1 MVQYEHIGHDPAPG
15 DHRVTGVLST
25 GLTGGHET
33 LERVKFLLGSVDEG
47 EWVGEAAVAFRSML
61 HDDFEPKVVEAEEA
75 FRVAAGALAT
85 WADDL
90 ERFRDEADSLDR
102 RLGEAKGVLSAAQS
116 SYHGLPDLP
125 RPDDDAPQD
134 RWDTYRDNQRSRGQ
148 AHDDMVDAQAAV
160 DRIWEEI
167 RQLAESYDGAA
178 ARLLDRF
185 ETAAAMAPDDPSWW
199 DRAVDWV
206 GDRWEDIGDFVND
219 IGDYILEWAAEHA
232 GFLNTLSNWLSI
244 GSMILGFAS
253 LIPGPWSPALAA
265 LSVALGAASTLAG
278 YLSAAGQAGS
288 WSEGF
293 TPGVVAGMVG
303 TALGLGAL
311 GATFR
316 ATAAAATTA
325 CRTAPTFAQF
335 MNPFSSTGRA
345 AAEVLPGFFTLAAK
359 GGTIESVT
367 ELGWRSVDI
376 MFDQGTWL
384 GTNPIG
390 VLNMGW
396 DVERDGD
403 RALWR
408 TQAEQKDAV

>member
-1 MVQYEHIGHDPAPG
+1 MAHYEHIGYDPVPG
-15 DHRVTGVLST
+15 DHTVTSSLSA

-47 EWVGEAAVAFRSML
+47 EWVGEAAIAFRSML
-61 HDDFEPKVVEAEEA
+61 HDDFEPKVTEAEEA
-75 FRVAAGALAT
+75 FRVAAGALDT
-85 WADDL
+85 WAGDL
-90 ERFRDEADSLDR
+90 HTFRDEADRLDR
-102 RLGEAKGVLSAAQS
+102 ELGTARAVLADAERSW
-116 SYHGLPDLP
+116 YGMPDVA
-125 RPDDDAPQD
+125 RPDDDAPQQQ
-134 RWDTYRDNQRSRGQ
+134 WDAYEDHERARARAQENL
-148 AHDDMVDAQAAV
+148 ADAQAAV
-160 DRIWEEI
+160 DAVWVSI
-167 RQLAESYDGAA
+167 RELASRYDGAA
-178 ARLLDRF
+178 RRLLDRF
-185 ETAAAMAPDDPSWW
+185 DTAAAMAPDDPSWW
-199 DRAVDWV
+199 DRAVDWM
-206 GDRWEDIGDFVND
+206 GDRWEDVTDLVAD

-303 TALGLGAL
+303 TALGIGAL

-325 CRTAPTFAQF
+325 GRTAPTFAQF
-335 MNPFSSTGRA
+335 MNPLSPTGRA
-345 AAEVLPGFFTLAAK
+345 AAEVLPGFFTLAAR
-359 GGTIESVT
+359 GGSIDSVA
-367 ELGWRSVDI
+367 EFGWRSVDV
-376 MFDQGTWL
+376 MFDQGTWF

-396 DVERDGD
+396 DVERDGES
-403 RALWR
+403 ALLR
-408 TQAEQKDAV
+408 TQAEKQGAL